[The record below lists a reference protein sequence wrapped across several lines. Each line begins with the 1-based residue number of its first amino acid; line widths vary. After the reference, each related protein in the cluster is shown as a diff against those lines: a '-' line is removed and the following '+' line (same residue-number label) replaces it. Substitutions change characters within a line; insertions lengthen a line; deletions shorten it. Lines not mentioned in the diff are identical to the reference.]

1 MKELRGLLAELS
13 SNWLMRRKTQAPHK
27 ADTVKAAS
35 TVKQHTAEHK
45 PRPRPAHKP
54 KPISTRDVA
63 SNM

>member
-13 SNWLMRRKTQAPHK
+13 SNWLKRRKTQAPRK
-27 ADTVKAAS
+27 ADSVKAAS
-35 TVKQHTAEHK
+35 AVKQPYAEHK